1 MSENKP
7 KILVTF
13 REDGKNG
20 GPYISHKRI
29 VESRLSE
36 KYDFIPFFIP
46 NPRRLRSPKV
56 FFEIVRKIKSA
67 KPDIVHMAGLQTEGF
82 LMMLIAKLA
91 RIKTVVAVHGSST
104 EALGFNW
111 LSNFIFKCM
120 ESFTVRNATVVYGV
134 SDYVSSWKICKKAKN
149 YCGTVYNIADLTEKH
164 SKNQDIRKELGI
176 DDTDM
181 IVASTGRITKDKGFD
196 ILLQVAKELKDFE
209 NVKFVIAGDGIYK
222 QEMQTEIEKEKL
234 SNKVYLLG
242 YRKDIGNIL
251 DGSDIFVICTKHET
265 LCISLLEA
273 GNHSLPLIASNVG
286 GIPEIIEN
294 CKNGFLVKV

>member
-164 SKNQDIRKELGI
+164 SKNQDIRKEL
-176 DDTDM
+176 
-181 IVASTGRITKDKGFD
+181 ASRD
-196 ILLQVAKELKDFE
+196 IIEHKV
-209 NVKFVIAGDGIYK
+209 K
-222 QEMQTEIEKEKL
+222 QEKM
-234 SNKVYLLG
+234 
-242 YRKDIGNIL
+242 
-251 DGSDIFVICTKHET
+251 TK
-265 LCISLLEA
+265 
-273 GNHSLPLIASNVG
+273 
-286 GIPEIIEN
+286 
-294 CKNGFLVKV
+294 